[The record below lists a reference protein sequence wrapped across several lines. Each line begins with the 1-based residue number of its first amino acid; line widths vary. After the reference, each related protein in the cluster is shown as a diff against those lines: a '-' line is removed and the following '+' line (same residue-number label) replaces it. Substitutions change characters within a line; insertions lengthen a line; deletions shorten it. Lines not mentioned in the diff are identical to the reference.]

1 MENDAW
7 ILNQLQETYD
17 MLDDYNQRT
26 LIKAAI
32 GMIQEQS
39 KRTEQM
45 EGQIEGTIWSP
56 KNWGE

>member
-1 MENDAW
+1 MENDSW

-17 MLDDYNQRT
+17 KLDDYNQRA
-26 LIKAAI
+26 LIIAAKGI
-32 GMIQEQS
+32 IKEQS

-56 KNWGE
+56 RNWGE